1 MKRTLALALA
11 LTVATGGFASS
22 ALAEESSKVTHYVAL
37 GDSLTVGYEPDVFP
51 GINPMDMNYYGFAD
65 RVYEQ
70 SLYHGRTDYA
80 NYGLAGLTSTGLK
93 RFLQAVTEN
102 RKTSTDE
109 VQPNLA
115 DPRGNLFSAMT
126 SQVKTRLEQADLV
139 TITIGGND
147 FGDFQELI
155 KGKTPEQITAM
166 MESRLKEYQ
175 ENADAILKMI
185 YALNPK
191 VKVAI
196 ADQYNPVPPVDPV
209 QYAQLQK
216 VMSSFSGVVDSL
228 VKGFAGQG
236 FSIVEAKVSQPF
248 VGHELAW
255 THMKGE
261 DIHPNQAGYD
271 VMANVFSTA
280 IWGSYQPAKGN
291 GGMRII
297 VAGSELDTPYAPL
310 VEQGTTYV
318 PLREYADKLGA
329 VVSWNG
335 VTKTATI
342 SQNGRSVSYT
352 IGEGA
357 QLRYGGTK
365 TYVPLRS
372 LGEGLGL
379 GVQYV
384 RKSNMVFVNR

>member
-1 MKRTLALALA
+1 MKRTMALVLA
-11 LTVATGGFASS
+11 LTVAAGGFASGAS
-22 ALAEESSKVTHYVAL
+22 AEETSKVTHYVAL

-51 GINPMDMNYYGFAD
+51 GIDPMDMNYYGFAD

-70 SLYHGRTDYA
+70 SLYHGRTEYV
-80 NYGLAGLTSTGLK
+80 NYGLAGMTSTGLM

-102 RKTSTDE
+102 RMTSVDE

-115 DPRGNLFSAMT
+115 DPRGNLFGAMT
-126 SQVKTRLEQADLV
+126 SQVKEKLEQADLV

-147 FGDFQELI
+147 FGNFQELI
-155 KGKTPEQITAM
+155 KGKSQDEITAM
-166 MESRLKEYQ
+166 MEARLRAYQ
-175 ENADAILKMI
+175 ENASAILKMI

-196 ADQYNPVPPVDPV
+196 ADQYNPVPPADPV
-209 QYAQLQK
+209 QYAQLQI
-216 VMSSFSGVVDSL
+216 VMSSFTREVDSL
-228 VKGFAGQG
+228 VKQFAGQG

-248 VGHELAW
+248 VGHELDW
-255 THMKGE
+255 THIKGA

-271 VMANVFSTA
+271 VMAKVFSTA
-280 IWGSYQPAKGN
+280 LWGSYQQPKGN

-297 VAGSELDTPYAPL
+297 VDGSELETPYAPQ

-318 PLREYADKLGA
+318 PLREYAEKLGV
-329 VVSWNG
+329 VVSWNDA
-335 VTKTATI
+335 TKTATI
-342 SQNGRSVSYT
+342 TENGRSVSYA
-352 IGEGA
+352 IGAGA

-379 GVQYV
+379 AVQYV
-384 RKSNMVFVNR
+384 RKSNLVFVNR